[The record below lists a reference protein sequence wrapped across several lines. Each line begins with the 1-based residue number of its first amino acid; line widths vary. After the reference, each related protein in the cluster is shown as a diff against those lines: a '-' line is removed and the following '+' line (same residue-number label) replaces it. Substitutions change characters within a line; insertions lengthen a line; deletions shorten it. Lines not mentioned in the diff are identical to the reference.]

1 MTDTARRL
9 QMVGIGS
16 TVYDTLMVI
25 DRFPTE
31 DTKLQGIETKV
42 QGGGPCA
49 TALAAARKLG
59 ISAAYMG
66 TIGDDPF
73 GTLTR
78 APFRRHGL
86 RNWIW
91 KC

>member
-1 MTDTARRL
+1 MTDTARRP

-42 QGGGPCA
+42 QG
-49 TALAAARKLG
+49 
-59 ISAAYMG
+59 
-66 TIGDDPF
+66 
-73 GTLTR
+73 
-78 APFRRHGL
+78 
-86 RNWIW
+86 
-91 KC
+91 